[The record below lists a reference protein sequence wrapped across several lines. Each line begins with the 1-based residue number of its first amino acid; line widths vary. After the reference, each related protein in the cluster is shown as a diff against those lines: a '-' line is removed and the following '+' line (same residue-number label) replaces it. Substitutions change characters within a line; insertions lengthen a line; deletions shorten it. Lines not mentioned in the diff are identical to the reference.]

1 MTKHDIEAAL
11 VEAVRFELCADE
23 MLRRMKEY
31 ENKEGSAPPE
41 SGYWPMESG
50 ALKRASL
57 DLTRSLAKMRRRAG
71 WKSVFY
77 EVQEDAK

>member
-11 VEAVRFELCADE
+11 VEAVRFELRADE

-31 ENKEGSAPPE
+31 ENKEVSAPPE

-57 DLTRSLAKMRRRAG
+57 DLTRSLAKMRRRANYKTV
-71 WKSVFY
+71 WEQVNQK
-77 EVQEDAK
+77 

>member
-11 VEAVRFELCADE
+11 VEAKRFEVCANE
-23 MLRRMKEY
+23 MLRLMKEY

-71 WKSVFY
+71 YKTTWEQVNQK
-77 EVQEDAK
+77 

>member
-11 VEAVRFELCADE
+11 VEAVRFELRADE

-57 DLTRSLAKMRRRAG
+57 DLTRALAKMRRRAG
-71 WKSVFY
+71 YKTTWEQVSK
-77 EVQEDAK
+77 Q

>member
-1 MTKHDIEAAL
+1 MTRHDIEAAL
-11 VEAVRFELCADE
+11 VEAVRFELRADE

-57 DLTRSLAKMRRRAG
+57 DLTRALAKMRRRAG
-71 WKSVFY
+71 YKTTWEQVKTL
-77 EVQEDAK
+77 

>member
-11 VEAVRFELCADE
+11 VEAVRFELRADE

-50 ALKRASL
+50 SLKRASL
-57 DLTRSLAKMRRRAG
+57 DLTRALAKMRRRAG
-71 WKSVFY
+71 YKTTWEQVSK
-77 EVQEDAK
+77 Q

>member
-11 VEAVRFELCADE
+11 AEAKRFEARANE
-23 MLRRMKEY
+23 MLRLMQEY
-31 ENKEGSAPPE
+31 EDKKGHTPPE
-41 SGYWPMESG
+41 SGWWPMESG

-71 WKSVFY
+71 YKTTWEQVNQK
-77 EVQEDAK
+77 

>member
-11 VEAVRFELCADE
+11 VEAVRFELRAGE
-23 MLRRMKEY
+23 MLRLMQEY
-31 ENKEGSAPPE
+31 ETEKGNSAPV

-71 WKSVFY
+71 YKTTWEQVNQK
-77 EVQEDAK
+77 

>member
-11 VEAVRFELCADE
+11 AEAKRFEARADE

-31 ENKEGSAPPE
+31 EAEKGNKSPE
-41 SGYWPMESG
+41 SGWWPMESG

-57 DLTRSLAKMRRRAG
+57 DLTRALAKMRRRAG
-71 WKSVFY
+71 WKSVFD
-77 EVQEDAK
+77 EMQENVK